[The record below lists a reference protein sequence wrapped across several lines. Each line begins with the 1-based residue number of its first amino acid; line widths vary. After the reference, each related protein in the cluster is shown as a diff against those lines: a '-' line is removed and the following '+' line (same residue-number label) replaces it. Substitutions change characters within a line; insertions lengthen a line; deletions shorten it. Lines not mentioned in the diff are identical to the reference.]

1 MTDNKPQPSHPPQP
15 APPKPPTDEQRVS
28 EQVGVTDMTTTAGE
42 ALSGF
47 FPFGGPV
54 RFFGTTDFENHQLND
69 MIDLVAHANPE
80 HLTSAGDA
88 LFRARDAIKKAAQE
102 LQANVRAVH
111 WEGEAGNAFRA
122 WGDKLAGH
130 SQKLSDFA
138 DVAAVQIS
146 AAGSG
151 LASVSKAMPQR
162 DQRAQPVKVADIPPT
177 KRVAGNA
184 EYEAAVKVEK
194 DRQEAIN
201 QMNRLS
207 SFYSVSE
214 QTLAAQQPPVFEPM
228 PQVGVP
234 QPLPGYGN
242 EPREPVK
249 PTTADRHSVQAPPA
263 VRHPDER
270 PVVQAHTDALGH
282 ALQSANETAPSVR
295 LPTEQPVGT
304 ELTSVATPPAAT
316 AYPVQAPYVAP
327 MGPTPAGGSGFLPAP
342 GPFVSPIAGGSTRAT
357 GSMPGGF
364 RSPAQQVSGSAST
377 TGRGT
382 TGPMGRA
389 AAVEQGATRSGTSS
403 TGQMPM
409 GRGVSGGSPRAG
421 GLGSPRAGS
430 TGPLSSG
437 RSGGIVGGRPN
448 ASSSAS
454 AASRTAKGTVVGAEG
469 APSAPATAGRAA
481 QRGVV
486 GAAGQRSVNGV
497 RSFSNADGVTGQ
509 PQRRTAGARASRNG
523 FSRGGSGL
531 VRDTGSDGGE
541 ERGQD
546 ETDQSHRDQTECEG
560 SPMPTQHG
568 HVRPETN

>member
-15 APPKPPTDEQRVS
+15 APPKPTDEQRVS

-234 QPLPGYGN
+234 QPLPGGGDPVIPGRAPDHTTSAHAHTAHSGDSSSRGFV
-242 EPREPVK
+242 EPMADHARTDTPVHPHEQATGGALPLPDHNAGTQLNSVTDLA
-249 PTTADRHSVQAPPA
+249 PTTAAQVAPATPQ
-263 VRHPDER
+263 VPK
-270 PVVQAHTDALGH
+270 
-282 ALQSANETAPSVR
+282 TAG
-295 LPTEQPVGT
+295 PVGGPVLPLMGSPWNQT
-304 ELTSVATPPAAT
+304 AGDAAR
-316 AYPVQAPYVAP
+316 APRGV
-327 MGPTPAGGSGFLPAP
+327 GGLPAQ
-342 GPFVSPIAGGSTRAT
+342 ARA
-357 GSMPGGF
+357 
-364 RSPAQQVSGSAST
+364 GSA
-377 TGRGT
+377 GR
-382 TGPMGRA
+382 
-389 AAVEQGATRSGTSS
+389 QGISGTSGAGRSASGPVERPAS
-403 TGQMPM
+403 TAQGLGRGATSTAGQSPM
-409 GRGVSGGSPRAG
+409 GRGVSGGTPRAG
-421 GLGSPRAGS
+421 GAGSARAGS
-430 TGPLSSG
+430 PAGTG
-437 RSGGIVGGRPN
+437 RSNGIVGGRPN
-448 ASSSAS
+448 AGASESAT
-454 AASRTAKGTVVGAEG
+454 SRAPRRAVVGGEAG
-469 APSAPATAGRAA
+469 APAKPVGGPG

-486 GAAGQRSVNGV
+486 GATKSASSGAGQKSRPPMGNPDGIVGAPRGRTVNSRSG
-497 RSFSNADGVTGQ
+497 RNAFTK
-509 PQRRTAGARASRNG
+509 
-523 FSRGGSGL
+523 GGEGL
-531 VRDTGSDGGE
+531 VREQAPS
-541 ERGQD
+541 
-546 ETDQSHRDQTECEG
+546 SEG
-560 SPMPTQHG
+560 DDASG
-568 HVRPETN
+568 LEAD